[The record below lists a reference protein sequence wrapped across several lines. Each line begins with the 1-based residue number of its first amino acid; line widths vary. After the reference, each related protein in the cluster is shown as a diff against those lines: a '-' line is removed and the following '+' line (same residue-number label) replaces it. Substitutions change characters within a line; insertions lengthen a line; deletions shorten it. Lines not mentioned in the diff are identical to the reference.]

1 MVGFP
6 QNKSF
11 LGGLFES
18 VIGSAA
24 TGFGQ
29 GLQESISTYFDE
41 QRDRQYRSVI
51 DKELQRVA
59 EQEGRLDPAS
69 IARTVM
75 QLPVPERYKNEY
87 LKTAQLISSIEAN
100 QSLTQQRDA
109 MAIKAQQAASGGAQR
124 SEQDIQEL
132 MSNPDP
138 DQYDKTAYL
147 SVLKKLGADKDELRL
162 AAQEYDREA
171 RDRSKFKSELEKP
184 FKDRLKA
191 LDRAISSPDTS
202 QSLKRKLASD
212 RKEEEQKL
220 AEASQNWRP
229 IYDSLKPKRQ
239 NAQQLQESIAPPQVQ
254 APTAPRT
261 AGSVGGQD
269 TLYNKLINQS
279 VLRAAGG

>member
-162 AAQEYDREA
+162 ASQEYDREA

-184 FKDRLKA
+184 FKDRIRA
-191 LDRAISSPDTS
+191 LDRAIVHPDTTPT
-202 QSLKRKLASD
+202 LKKKLISD
-212 RKEEEQKL
+212 REEEEGKL
-220 AEASQNWRP
+220 AEASQAWRP
-229 IYDSLKPKRQ
+229 IYDSLKPKKQ
-239 NAQQLQESIAPPQVQ
+239 NVQQLQESIAPPQVQ
-254 APTAPRT
+254 PPMSPR
-261 AGSVGGQD
+261 AVGSVGGQD
-269 TLYNKLINQS
+269 SLYDKLSNQS